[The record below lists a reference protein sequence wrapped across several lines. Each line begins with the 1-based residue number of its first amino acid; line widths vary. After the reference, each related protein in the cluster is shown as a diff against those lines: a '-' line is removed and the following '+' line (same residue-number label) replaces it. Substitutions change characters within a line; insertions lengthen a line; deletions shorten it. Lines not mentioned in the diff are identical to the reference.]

1 MEILVSDKT
10 EERERI
16 QGSSFA
22 CYGYSFSREIE
33 TKSTKLKK
41 EKGFKGQALL
51 VTGILFPEK

>member
-1 MEILVSDKT
+1 VEILVSDKT

-33 TKSTKLKK
+33 TELTFAAVVELDITFSSVQINK
-41 EKGFKGQALL
+41 
-51 VTGILFPEK
+51 

>member
-22 CYGYSFSREIE
+22 CYGYFSREIE
-33 TKSTKLKK
+33 TELTFAAVVELDITFSSVQINK
-41 EKGFKGQALL
+41 
-51 VTGILFPEK
+51 